1 MRMIKTYEGMTMN
14 CDVIATIQSVFMN
27 ITTGSIS
34 EMVDD
39 GFDPDNLE
47 FAVTAFT
54 TFGDEIVLAVYATE
68 EERDYAR
75 YKLENWLVYDV
86 GSYYT
91 MTERKLRRFFTMKK
105 MIVTEYSRPIMLNKV
120 KEFVQRTMYLAEN
133 KVIPYAVFALLD
145 SGEMVNIGNFN
156 DADTAEIIR
165 IILDIFAEDKKAVF
179 DVNLEVFGIRN
190 FLEMLRYVSADS
202 DSVYRIMINEL
213 KQQLKSG
220 ELDVNF
226 S

>member
-1 MRMIKTYEGMTMN
+1 ME
-14 CDVIATIQSVFMN
+14 
-27 ITTGSIS
+27 
-34 EMVDD
+34 
-39 GFDPDNLE
+39 
-47 FAVTAFT
+47 
-54 TFGDEIVLAVYATE
+54 
-68 EERDYAR
+68 
-75 YKLENWLVYDV
+75 
-86 GSYYT
+86 
-91 MTERKLRRFFTMKK
+91 K

-179 DVNLEVFGIRN
+179 DVNHEVFGIRN

-202 DSVYRIMINEL
+202 ETLYQTLVSDL
-213 KQQLKSG
+213 KRQLKSG
-220 ELDVNF
+220 ELDVSF

>member
-1 MRMIKTYEGMTMN
+1 ME
-14 CDVIATIQSVFMN
+14 
-27 ITTGSIS
+27 
-34 EMVDD
+34 
-39 GFDPDNLE
+39 
-47 FAVTAFT
+47 
-54 TFGDEIVLAVYATE
+54 
-68 EERDYAR
+68 
-75 YKLENWLVYDV
+75 
-86 GSYYT
+86 
-91 MTERKLRRFFTMKK
+91 K

-202 DSVYRIMINEL
+202 EALYHTLVSDL
-213 KQQLKSG
+213 KRQLKSG
-220 ELDVNF
+220 ELDVSF
-226 S
+226 T

>member
-1 MRMIKTYEGMTMN
+1 ME
-14 CDVIATIQSVFMN
+14 
-27 ITTGSIS
+27 
-34 EMVDD
+34 
-39 GFDPDNLE
+39 
-47 FAVTAFT
+47 
-54 TFGDEIVLAVYATE
+54 
-68 EERDYAR
+68 
-75 YKLENWLVYDV
+75 
-86 GSYYT
+86 
-91 MTERKLRRFFTMKK
+91 K

-179 DVNLEVFGIRN
+179 DVNLEVFGIKK

-202 DSVYRIMINEL
+202 EALYHTLVSDL
-213 KQQLKSG
+213 KRQLKSG
-220 ELDVNF
+220 ELDVSF
-226 S
+226 T

>member
-39 GFDPDNLE
+39 GFDPDTLE

-54 TFGDEIVLAVYATE
+54 TLGDEIVLAVYATE

-91 MTERKLRRFFTMKK
+91 MTEKNNGGFNHGKNDRNRVRQTDYDAKGQGIYTENHVSCRRKSDPLCS
-105 MIVTEYSRPIMLNKV
+105 V
-120 KEFVQRTMYLAEN
+120 RTA
-133 KVIPYAVFALLD
+133 
-145 SGEMVNIGNFN
+145 
-156 DADTAEIIR
+156 
-165 IILDIFAEDKKAVF
+165 
-179 DVNLEVFGIRN
+179 
-190 FLEMLRYVSADS
+190 
-202 DSVYRIMINEL
+202 
-213 KQQLKSG
+213 
-220 ELDVNF
+220 
-226 S
+226 

>member
-1 MRMIKTYEGMTMN
+1 ME
-14 CDVIATIQSVFMN
+14 
-27 ITTGSIS
+27 
-34 EMVDD
+34 
-39 GFDPDNLE
+39 
-47 FAVTAFT
+47 
-54 TFGDEIVLAVYATE
+54 
-68 EERDYAR
+68 
-75 YKLENWLVYDV
+75 
-86 GSYYT
+86 
-91 MTERKLRRFFTMKK
+91 K

-165 IILDIFAEDKKAVF
+165 IILDIFAEEKKAVF

-202 DSVYRIMINEL
+202 ETFYHTYNWYGLSFDNIQSIKKINYGTPI
-213 KQQLKSG
+213 KY
-220 ELDVNF
+220 
-226 S
+226 